1 MAEGDVEILP
11 EDQEFEGGAVKSF
24 LEHLEDLRWMLIKSA
39 AALFVCMLACLFG
52 TKQLMVVLQWPL
64 DQAAKRHVMLV
75 PEDTNQTVTLQ
86 LGSLVLQS
94 TKVTSNL
101 LGSINLGTNRFV
113 TLQLDPIESGSNTL
127 LALRVV
133 TNAPPPALAALK
145 LSFLGPADPFMFAIH
160 MAFFAGFILASPF
173 ILYFVGQFVMP
184 ALKIREKK
192 YFLRAFCFGTAL
204 FLMGVSFAYF
214 GVMPAAIKFAVV
226 YADWMGGNVPFLN
239 AVDYSS
245 FLFKFMLGM
254 GAGFE
259 LPVVLLA
266 LVKIGLLNYQKL
278 TAMRRYMI
286 VGNLVLGAILT
297 TPEVFTQICMAICL
311 QALFEVAVWIAWY
324 WEFQEKR
331 RAAKVPAAQG
341 ETSR

>member
-1 MAEGDVEILP
+1 MAEGDEEIRP
-11 EDQEFEGGAVKSF
+11 EDLEVEGGAVKSF

-39 AALFVCMLACLFG
+39 AALFVAMFVCLCG
-52 TKQLMVVLQWPL
+52 TKQLMVFLQWPL
-64 DQAAKRHVMLV
+64 DKAAERHVFLV
-75 PEDTNQTVTLQ
+75 PETTNQTITIQ
-86 LGSLVLQS
+86 LGSLVLQT
-94 TKVTSNL
+94 TKLTSNS
-101 LGSINLGTNRFV
+101 LGSLNLGTNQYI
-113 TLQLDPIESGSNTL
+113 TLQLDPFMAGTNTL

-133 TNAPPPALAALK
+133 TNSLPPSMSALK
-145 LSFLGPADPFMFAIH
+145 LTFLGPADPFMFAIH

-192 YFLRAFCFGTAL
+192 YFLRGFYFGTVL
-204 FLMGVSFAYF
+204 FLGGVSFAYF

-226 YADWMGGNVPFLN
+226 YADWMGADVPFLN
-239 AVDYSS
+239 AMDYSG

-266 LVKIGLLNYQKL
+266 LVKIGVLDYKKL
-278 TAMRRYMI
+278 SAMRRYMI

-297 TPEVFTQICMAICL
+297 TPEVFTQICMAIAL
-311 QALFEVAVWIAWY
+311 QVLFEVAVWIAWY
-324 WEFQEKR
+324 WERQAKR
-331 RAAKVPAAQG
+331 RAAP
-341 ETSR
+341 